1 MVTYA
6 FSVTYMFYAKIN
18 DPVLGPPGVRIL
30 LTFRGLAGYVRPP
43 IFLCAS
49 TTVHRYIGISG
60 SYYSLQYLPLAD
72 AVALTFLTPICTA
85 ILGTLILKEK
95 FGIKEASGASTSFAN
110 LLFTSDCFVT
120 TVISLIGATLIAR
133 PPFIFG
139 TIERRSEMGLSGS
152 KVTPHQRIVAV
163 GFAFLFV

>member
-30 LTFRGLAGYVRPP
+30 LTFRGLAG
-43 IFLCAS
+43 
-49 TTVHRYIGISG
+49 YIGISG

-95 FGIKEASGASTSFAN
+95 FGIKELLELFNWRYSHCSAPIYFWYHRTS
-110 LLFTSDCFVT
+110 
-120 TVISLIGATLIAR
+120 
-133 PPFIFG
+133 
-139 TIERRSEMGLSGS
+139 
-152 KVTPHQRIVAV
+152 Q
-163 GFAFLFV
+163 